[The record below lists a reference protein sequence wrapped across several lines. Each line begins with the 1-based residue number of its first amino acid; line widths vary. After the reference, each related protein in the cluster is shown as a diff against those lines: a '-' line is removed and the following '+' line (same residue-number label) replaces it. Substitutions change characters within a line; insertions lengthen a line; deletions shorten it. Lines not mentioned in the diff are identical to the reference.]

1 MSDKH
6 YFKVFLSFS
15 VNILHILQFIMRQ
28 NMEWWVWMNSNFYM
42 HCIGCRKSRI
52 PGVFGEYL
60 VPAKYGNST
69 FSLRKWKTKSYV
81 FTWSSSFPPM
91 KHSIVL
97 WCAAYIK
104 NNTYWKVTRQ
114 VVQKGISK
122 VWRPNGNGIHS
133 PGIF

>member
-91 KHSIVL
+91 KQ
-97 WCAAYIK
+97 YIFESHNK
-104 NNTYWKVTRQ
+104 TCTKGYQQSQTIHWHVMFQNNV
-114 VVQKGISK
+114 IL
-122 VWRPNGNGIHS
+122 S